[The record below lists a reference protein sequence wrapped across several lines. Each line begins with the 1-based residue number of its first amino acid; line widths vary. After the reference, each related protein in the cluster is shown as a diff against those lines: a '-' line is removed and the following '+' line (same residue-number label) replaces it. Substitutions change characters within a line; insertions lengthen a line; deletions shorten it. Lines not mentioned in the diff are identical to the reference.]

1 MQFRKTPA
9 NKRETYTYR
18 SVTGEVFEY
27 GSGDVGAENI
37 RLLHA
42 MDDAAVYNNIKNSKP
57 PVEAWQKEIMKKWK
71 EDHPWEEF
79 RNDWNLSMDGL
90 LEIESPEKSIYA
102 LKLADMADEKM
113 DPQKEILYEMV
124 SELPEDMQNLFTLYY
139 IQEMSQ
145 QEIADRLGVI
155 QSTIGRRLR
164 RLEERL
170 IQMHERKMY

>member
-1 MQFRKTPA
+1 
-9 NKRETYTYR
+9 
-18 SVTGEVFEY
+18 
-27 GSGDVGAENI
+27 
-37 RLLHA
+37 
-42 MDDAAVYNNIKNSKP
+42 
-57 PVEAWQKEIMKKWK
+57 MKKWK
-71 EDHPWEEF
+71 EDHPWAEF
-79 RNDWNLSMDGL
+79 RKDWNLSMDGL

-102 LKLADMADEKM
+102 RKLADMADEKM

-145 QEIADRLGVI
+145 QEIADRLGMI